1 MDSDAGARDRQADQI
16 VQEIG
21 IPPCPATLTRLLRE
35 TRADDPD
42 FRRIGQLIGGDVA
55 LASAMLKIANSPFY
69 GLRAKAASVQQAL
82 TLLGLNAETQLVT
95 GLLLRQAFS
104 RAVGPGMERY
114 WKNSMAISLISAM
127 LCRETAGGDAG
138 IACTFGLFRDCG
150 MAILLQKFPGYADI
164 LDGSAL
170 SSGELVHDIENSRY
184 SIDHARVGSQLAR
197 SWHLSESLCYA
208 ILHHH
213 DLLFSNDTLAQAPA
227 GALKLVALGLIAE
240 QLYCHAT
247 GADCHDWASTGE
259 WALFEVDLNQEK
271 FTAIAEKV
279 NASINR
285 L

>member
-1 MDSDAGARDRQADQI
+1 MDSDTDARERKADQI

-35 TRADDPD
+35 TRVDDPD

-55 LASAMLKIANSPFY
+55 LASAILKIANSPFY

-82 TLLGLNAETQLVT
+82 TLLGLNAVTQLVT

-104 RAVGPGMERY
+104 RATGPGMERY

-150 MAILLQKFPGYADI
+150 MAVMLQKFPNYTDI
-164 LDGSAL
+164 LDGAAL
-170 SSGELVHDIENSRY
+170 ASGEPVHAIENERY
-184 SIDHARVGSQLAR
+184 SIDHARIGDRLAR
-197 SWHLSESLCYA
+197 SWQLPESLCFA

-213 DLLFSNDTLAQAPA
+213 DLLYANETLALAPA
-227 GALKLVALGLIAE
+227 GALKLIALGLVAE
-240 QLYCHAT
+240 QLYCLAT
-247 GADCHDWASTGE
+247 GATCHDWASAGE
-259 WALFEVDLNQEK
+259 WALFELDLNQEK
-271 FTAIAEKV
+271 FSAIAARV